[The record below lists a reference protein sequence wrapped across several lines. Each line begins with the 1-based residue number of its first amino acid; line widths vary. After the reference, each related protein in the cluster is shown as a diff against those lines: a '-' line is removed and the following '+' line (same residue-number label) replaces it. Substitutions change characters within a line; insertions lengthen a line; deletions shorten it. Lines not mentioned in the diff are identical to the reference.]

1 MTEIPL
7 TVKIRA
13 HHLPDIQS
21 QVKNGQPDS
30 LPAYI
35 PKGIRDSNE
44 ELVNLILL
52 GAAIE
57 VVRDQPDLICLAC
70 SLLATCNFKDPES

>member
-13 HHLPDIQS
+13 HHLADIQKQFES
-21 QVKNGQPDS
+21 GQPDS

-35 PKGIRDSNE
+35 PKGIRDANE
-44 ELVNLILL
+44 ELVNLVLSGVAMEI
-52 GAAIE
+52 I
-57 VVRDQPDLICLAC
+57 
-70 SLLATCNFKDPES
+70 KD